1 MWGAGWDCFS
11 SARPSASQPAAPS
24 ASTNGSRKISAATTQ
39 RARYATFGERFVE
52 EFRRAG
58 GSTAA
63 WAPAAVEALKKAD
76 RRTFIA
82 ALNRVSSASAKTLA
96 IAAHTA
102 EPETLAR
109 RAVKQARADKA
120 ENDACLAMVA
130 VMLSI

>member
-1 MWGAGWDCFS
+1 M
-11 SARPSASQPAAPS
+11 AR
-24 ASTNGSRKISAATTQ
+24 
-39 RARYATFGERFVE
+39 TFGERFVE

-82 ALNRVSSASAKTLA
+82 ALSKVSSASAKTLV

-109 RAVKQARADKA
+109 RAVRQARAEAAD
-120 ENDACLAMVA
+120 NDALLAMVA
-130 VMLSI
+130 FIVTT

>member
-1 MWGAGWDCFS
+1 M
-11 SARPSASQPAAPS
+11 AR
-24 ASTNGSRKISAATTQ
+24 
-39 RARYATFGERFVE
+39 TFGERFVE

-58 GSTAA
+58 GSTAT

-82 ALNRVSSASAKTLA
+82 ALNKVSSASAKTLV

-109 RAVKQARADKA
+109 RAVKQARADEA
-120 ENDACLAMVA
+120 DNDALLAMVA
-130 VMLSI
+130 VVLSI

>member
-1 MWGAGWDCFS
+1 MGVGLLEQTDVCAYAASRHQSTPGRNLM
-11 SARPSASQPAAPS
+11 AR
-24 ASTNGSRKISAATTQ
+24 
-39 RARYATFGERFVE
+39 TFGERFVE

-63 WAPAAVEALKKAD
+63 WAPAAVEALKNAD

-82 ALNRVSSASAKTLA
+82 ALNKVSSAWAKTLV

-109 RAVKQARADKA
+109 RAVKQARADGAK
-120 ENDACLAMVA
+120 NDAWLEMVA
-130 VMLSI
+130 VMFIT